1 MRKRRKAFVLLICVA
16 AALALI
22 TFLSRDSEPRYQG
35 RSLSQWY
42 VLWTKSADKAQ
53 AAEAASAIR
62 EIGTNALPTLL
73 ERLKSQYSPGRR
85 ALFNIVGALPS
96 AISENEVAPVS
107 PAALRT
113 AWQRLETMGC
123 SRYWLRLLSPTFLAA
138 TMLHTGSASAVTSP
152 SEPTLPK
159 RFLSSPSVL
168 LRLTNSW
175 LVPLS
180 KPSVA

>member
-96 AISENEVAPVS
+96 AISE
-107 PAALRT
+107 
-113 AWQRLETMGC
+113 
-123 SRYWLRLLSPTFLAA
+123 
-138 TMLHTGSASAVTSP
+138 
-152 SEPTLPK
+152 
-159 RFLSSPSVL
+159 
-168 LRLTNSW
+168 
-175 LVPLS
+175 
-180 KPSVA
+180 